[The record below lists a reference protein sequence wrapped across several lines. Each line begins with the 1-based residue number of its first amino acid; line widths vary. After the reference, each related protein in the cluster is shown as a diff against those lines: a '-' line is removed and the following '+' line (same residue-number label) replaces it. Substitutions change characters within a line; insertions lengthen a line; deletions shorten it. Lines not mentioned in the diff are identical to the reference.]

1 MKWIGVAVIA
11 AAAVAIIAY
20 KTLSTSEQP
29 ASTAAAGAPR
39 VLLFAN
45 LGEADDACP
54 CGDIIR
60 AVRGAASKGVPTR
73 ENDDAFG
80 RQHKVTVE
88 PTVIVLDASGREQ
101 LRFEGESRATRDKV
115 VAEMAKLADEKR

>member
-29 ASTAAAGAPR
+29 TSTTGALR

-45 LGEADDACP
+45 LGEADDDCP

-60 AVRGAASKGVPTR
+60 AVRGAASKGVATR

-88 PTVIVLDASGREQ
+88 PTVIVLDTSGREQ